1 MGSWAGG
8 AIAQTLPTTNAK
20 PFATSL
26 AVEGS
31 NPTPQDSA
39 PAQDAAAAIEQM
51 ASTNLTVD
59 LMDLIGEM
67 SKDWTAE
74 RGVVQQTPDSSEIAG
89 TENSSEEVSLTPAP
103 DISST
108 ITPDN
113 VPDNASDITPDTAP
127 DIAPEIAQAVSA
139 HAASSN
145 SRWYVQGEALFLQRN
160 LPDRTTTVDGNTG
173 ERSGTDDLSFGL
185 DAGIRLTV
193 GYRLSPQGSVELS
206 GFGLVNHEDSR
217 TITSSILSPGGEVL
231 NSTFDPDI
239 ADTATSSFALSFQQ
253 RLRVTSEARNFEL
266 NYRHTVSPSASRWR
280 GSLLAGLRYFSLD
293 DDLQLSA
300 IGEDPDIFP
309 STSEGRYTID
319 VQNDGV
325 GLQLGGDFGYAI
337 GRNVDLGV
345 RLRTGLLLNTT
356 EQESVLRNNA
366 GGLLVTSEGEGR
378 DTELSPLLEVGAFLN
393 WHLSRQVSLNLGY
406 TLLWLGNV
414 GLAPDQFASSSDLAR
429 SLSGLERGSVLY
441 HGPSIGL
448 LVRF

>member
-20 PFATSL
+20 TFATSM
-26 AVEGS
+26 
-31 NPTPQDSA
+31 
-39 PAQDAAAAIEQM
+39 AIE
-51 ASTNLTVD
+51 
-59 LMDLIGEM
+59 GELA
-67 SKDWTAE
+67 KDWTADW
-74 RGVVQQTPDSSEIAG
+74 VAAQPTPSSHEMTG
-89 TENSSEEVSLTPAP
+89 LENSLEEPSLTPAP
-103 DISST
+103 DSS
-108 ITPDN
+108 
-113 VPDNASDITPDTAP
+113 PDTAVDIAQDSSP
-127 DIAPEIAQAVSA
+127 DIIPDTAQAIAPESSPAVSA
-139 HAASSN
+139 DAAPSN

-160 LPDRTTTVDGNTG
+160 LPGRTTTVDSNTG

-217 TITSSILSPGGEVL
+217 TVTSSILSPGGEVL
-231 NSTFDPDI
+231 DSTFDPDI

-253 RLRVTSEARNFEL
+253 RLRATSEAHNFEL
-266 NYRHTVSPSASRWR
+266 NYRHTIPARSSQWR
-280 GSLLAGLRYFSLD
+280 GSLIAGLRYFSLD
-293 DDLQLSA
+293 DNLQLSA
-300 IGEDPDIFP
+300 IGEDPNIFP
-309 STSEGRYTID
+309 STSEGRYTIE

-325 GLQLGGDFGYAI
+325 GLQLGGDLGYAI
-337 GRNVDLGV
+337 GRNVDLGL

-356 EQESVLRNNA
+356 EQESVLRNDA
-366 GGLLVTSEGEGR
+366 GGLLVTSAGEGR

-393 WHLSRQVSLNLGY
+393 WHLNRQVSFTLGY